1 MLLDPE
7 LRLALLDSR
16 SHEVELT
23 KSEPF
28 IVIAGGCH
36 CQAIRWKACL
46 ASPIRVQDC
55 NCSICDKAG
64 FLHILTPADQFQ
76 LVSGLDDLAVYR
88 WNTGLAAH
96 LFCRI
101 CGVKSFY
108 RPRSN
113 PNGWSLNARCVVDRA
128 SLSLIIE
135 PFDGQN
141 WEENAAH
148 LADLA

>member
-1 MLLDPE
+1 MLLDPD
-7 LRLALLDSR
+7 LHSALLKSR
-16 SHEVELT
+16 SQEIGLVPA
-23 KSEPF
+23 EPF
-28 IVIAGGCH
+28 VLIEGGCH
-36 CQAIRWKACL
+36 CGLVGWKAYV

-55 NCSICDKAG
+55 NCSICEKAG
-64 FLHILTPADQFQ
+64 FLHILTPPSQFQ
-76 LVSGLDDLAVYR
+76 LLSGLEDLAIYR

-96 LFCRI
+96 LFCRN

-113 PNGWSLNARCVVDRA
+113 PDGWSLNARCLVNRA
-128 SLSLIIE
+128 DLSLIIE

-141 WEENAAH
+141 WEKNAAD